1 MQILIKK
8 QFSHP
13 VLGKLKE
20 NDVINIQ
27 DNDGVPLE
35 LFWRNRIR
43 DIEID
48 NAIETIEIVKTKKNK
63 E

>member
-1 MQILIKK
+1 MQIIIKK

-48 NAIETIEIVKTKKNK
+48 NAIEIVKTKKNK

>member
-43 DIEID
+43 DIEVD
-48 NAIETIEIVKTKKNK
+48 NAIEIVKTKKNK

>member
-13 VLGKLKE
+13 VLGRLKE

-48 NAIETIEIVKTKKNK
+48 NAIEIVKTKKNK

>member
-48 NAIETIEIVKTKKNK
+48 NAIEIVKTKKNK

>member
-1 MQILIKK
+1 M
-8 QFSHP
+8 
-13 VLGKLKE
+13 LGKLKE

-48 NAIETIEIVKTKKNK
+48 NAIEIVKTKKNK